1 MTTIVI
7 KSKSKAAKL
16 MIDYLKTQSY
26 AKVIETNEPNDETKK
41 AIAEARAG
49 KTTKF
54 KDYDDYIAKTR

>member
-7 KSKSKAAKL
+7 KNNSKAARL

-26 AKVIETNEPNDETKK
+26 AKVIENDEPNDETKK

-54 KDYDDYIAKTR
+54 KDFNDYLAKTK